1 MKLIKIS
8 AFLLLLQFC
17 SVSFAQMYI
26 LTNDQGKHIFVANKP
41 NSKSIVEQQMREKGG
56 TNWKLHKATNEKIC
70 IAFKEV
76 LIPGQPWQLVPSSP
90 MPTYNE
96 ALADA
101 SAKGAALARGV
112 KNSQVVSAYAPTCNR
127 AKFPLEKVILDP
139 LP

>member
-1 MKLIKIS
+1 MKTIKYS
-8 AFLLLLQFC
+8 SLLLFLQL
-17 SVSFAQMYI
+17 SGAVSAQMYI
-26 LTNDQGKHIFVANKP
+26 LTNDQGKHIFVSNKP

-56 TNWKLHKATNEKIC
+56 TNWKIHTATNEKVC
-70 IAFKEV
+70 IAFKDV
-76 LIPGQPWQLVPSSP
+76 LIPGKPWQLVPSSP
-90 MPTYNE
+90 MPTYDE

-139 LP
+139 IP